1 MGYLHASNH
10 SRRVGGEGGGLLPG
24 RGHAPC
30 RSMNSV
36 IEGLAKN
43 YKVCKV
49 NVDTNQ
55 PLAAAHSISSIPALL
70 ISRTV
75 ALWHVMWE

>member
-1 MGYLHASNH
+1 
-10 SRRVGGEGGGLLPG
+10 
-24 RGHAPC
+24 
-30 RSMNSV
+30 MNSV